1 MKHLEVGQRMGRHA
15 VLVSGHSPPHYPPV
29 DFEKAAINLWT
40 RLKFFGTHSAKR
52 PDAILFNFASGE
64 ISHISAGLDKKI
76 ERQVLETFTAPAPQH
91 YGKQDSNKRL
101 FVLTKTRTLSIL
113 DVYAYVFH
121 LGAQSPGSVEMLLF
135 VAHAWEEGP
144 ILINTVDPFPQGP
157 WHSPADKD
165 ARRKDLVAPQLSQ
178 QDCMVLRKSF
188 SHGGYC
194 INAGCGGYK
203 ALQPLLLSAARD
215 ESLSSTMIHSLQTSA
230 RQSWN
235 QTFANAANVPCFG
248 AFPGI
253 ATAMEL
259 SSAEP
264 TLSVPQQAIA
274 DRPDFSAALR
284 QIQRSLN
291 LSRDPWG
298 LGLMKFNP
306 YPELH

>member
-1 MKHLEVGQRMGRHA
+1 
-15 VLVSGHSPPHYPPV
+15 
-29 DFEKAAINLWT
+29 
-40 RLKFFGTHSAKR
+40 
-52 PDAILFNFASGE
+52 
-64 ISHISAGLDKKI
+64 
-76 ERQVLETFTAPAPQH
+76 
-91 YGKQDSNKRL
+91 
-101 FVLTKTRTLSIL
+101 
-113 DVYAYVFH
+113 
-121 LGAQSPGSVEMLLF
+121 MLLF
-135 VAHAWEEGP
+135 VAHAWEDGP
-144 ILINTVDPFPQGP
+144 ILINTVDPFPQWP

-165 ARRKDLVAPQLSQ
+165 ARRKDLTAPQLSKR
-178 QDCMVLRKSF
+178 DRMVLRKSF
-188 SHGGYC
+188 SAGGYC
-194 INAGCGGYK
+194 INAGCGGHK

-235 QTFANAANVPCFG
+235 QRFANAANVPCFG

-259 SSAEP
+259 GSAEP

-291 LSRDPWG
+291 FSRDPWG